1 VKARTIKRTCIPH
14 ATPRVMCGDKMRRR
28 ARGHGDW
35 NARGHGQ
42 GEASSHNHQGREG
55 GSGRPPPATVDK
67 NCVTLVFPTI
77 SSAHT
82 RLDLAPRDVS
92 DERKCAREGRE
103 REGGL
108 TRHCQGAPLRHVGRV
123 VAGRVQV
130 VVCCTPFCTEND
142 ISLTA
147 DSEEAPIQR
156 LRVWSPWPWRAMV
169 CCDCQHHAAMIAV
182 LPMSPRR
189 WPSAC
194 SLAQGGWC
202 A

>member
-1 VKARTIKRTCIPH
+1 MKARTIKRTCRPH
-14 ATPRVMCGDKMRRR
+14 ATPRVMCGDKMRHRS
-28 ARGHGDW
+28 RGHGDW
-35 NARGHGQ
+35 NTRGHGQ
-42 GEASSHNHQGREG
+42 GEASSTTTKRGREG
-55 GSGRPPPATVDK
+55 AKATDDDRRQEP
-67 NCVTLVFPTI
+67 CHLLVFPAI

-82 RLDLAPRDVS
+82 RLALAPRDVS

-108 TRHCQGAPLRHVGRV
+108 TRHCQGAPLRHVEWLVTCVRWL
-123 VAGRVQV
+123 
-130 VVCCTPFCTEND
+130 CMHPFLHGND
-142 ISLTA
+142 ISQTA
-147 DSEEAPIQR
+147 TQKRHPNAQR

-182 LPMSPRR
+182 TPIYPRR
-189 WPSAC
+189 WPSVC

>member
-1 VKARTIKRTCIPH
+1 VIGTHEGMAKGKRVPQ
-14 ATPRVMCGDKMRRR
+14 PP
-28 ARGHGDW
+28 
-35 NARGHGQ
+35 
-42 GEASSHNHQGREG
+42 REG
-55 GSGRPPPATVDK
+55 AEGHRGRPSTRTVPLS
-67 NCVTLVFPTI
+67 NLLVFPTI

-82 RLDLAPRDVS
+82 RLALAPRDVS

-108 TRHCQGAPLRHVGRV
+108 ARHCQGAPLRHVEWLVTCVRWL
-123 VAGRVQV
+123 
-130 VVCCTPFCTEND
+130 CMHPFLHGND
-142 ISLTA
+142 ISQTA
-147 DSEEAPIQR
+147 TQKRHPNAQR

-182 LPMSPRR
+182 TPIYPRR
-189 WPSAC
+189 WPSVC